1 MWNFET
7 PLCPRVCRH
16 SNTRAESDLA
26 HYLRLSFRKL
36 LKPTFNIIN
45 AFNTCILSL
54 LLAWTYPNYN
64 LVISSIMLS
73 QFSSNESIITSE
85 LRLVANDVLVSSVV
99 KLWIVLSDDMLT
111 PDFVFVSSVVVYW
124 PKDSGPQ
131 ASVPR
136 SAARALW
143 RVLCVGNDG
152 VCCRGTM
159 NAASHKSRWETEE
172 SRKKKKNRQKKQIIN
187 WYLLL
192 AKLQLL

>member
-1 MWNFET
+1 
-7 PLCPRVCRH
+7 
-16 SNTRAESDLA
+16 
-26 HYLRLSFRKL
+26 
-36 LKPTFNIIN
+36 
-45 AFNTCILSL
+45 
-54 LLAWTYPNYN
+54 
-64 LVISSIMLS
+64 MLS

-136 SAARALW
+136 SAARAVW

-159 NAASHKSRWETEE
+159 NAASHNPDEKQKKVE
-172 SRKKKKNRQKKQIIN
+172 RKRKTDKKNKS
-187 WYLLL
+187 
-192 AKLQLL
+192 

>member
-7 PLCPRVCRH
+7 PLCPRVCRY
-16 SNTRAESDLA
+16 SNTRAESGLA
-26 HYLRLSFRKL
+26 RYLRLSFRKL

-131 ASVPR
+131 ASVPW
-136 SAARALW
+136 SAAHAVW

-152 VCCRGTM
+152 VCCR
-159 NAASHKSRWETEE
+159 ARWTPHPTNPDEKQKKVE
-172 SRKKKKNRQKKQIIN
+172 RKRKTDKKQIIN